1 MRIETLE
8 SCLGGNSMDLTAL
21 LLFSLFFSF
30 FSYLVVIARTRR
42 QMLSVALAGVLVA
55 ALVAPPPAQAQ
66 SLWGSINSVLNV
78 INGAI
83 KNALNTIQ
91 SIQTSIRDFYQK
103 FTWPIS
109 LINQAKALVTQ
120 MVNQYRALMQRIFD
134 MDLRSATLPNPKA
147 LEDIM
152 RNRQTNDFANLVT
165 SFRNTYGSLPPVTAA
180 SPPDRMMM
188 DMDDAMVLSTLKML
202 KTTDAAAD
210 LTLQAANDIENEA
223 SQAAPGS
230 APFLTASATVAS
242 IQSQALTQK
251 MLAAELRQE
260 AARLA
265 HENALRKQGVALTD
279 DVKTQIQNL
288 LKRN

>member
-1 MRIETLE
+1 MSFGTFEIC
-8 SCLGGNSMDLTAL
+8 SGGDSMNFTTT
-21 LLFSLFFSF
+21 LLFSLFFF
-30 FSYLVVIARTRR
+30 LFSYFMVVARTRR
-42 QMLSVALAGVLVA
+42 QVVALTLAGVLVVT
-55 ALVAPPPAQAQ
+55 LVAPPPAQAQ

-83 KNALNTIQ
+83 KNALNAIQ
-91 SIQTSIRDFYQK
+91 TIQTSIRDFYQK
-103 FTWPIS
+103 VTWPIS

-120 MVNQYRALMQRIFD
+120 MVNQYRALMQSIFD
-134 MDLRSATLPNPKA
+134 IDLKSATLPNPVA

-165 SFRNTYGSLPPVTAA
+165 SFRNTYGNLPATTAA
-180 SPPDRMMM
+180 RPPDRMMM
-188 DMDDAMVLSTLKML
+188 DMDDALALGTLKML
-202 KTTDAAAD
+202 KATDAAGD
-210 LTLQAANDIENEA
+210 LTLQAANEIENAA

-265 HENALRKQGVALTD
+265 HENALRKQGAALTD
-279 DVKTQIQNL
+279 DVKNQIQNL

>member
-1 MRIETLE
+1 
-8 SCLGGNSMDLTAL
+8 MDFTAM
-21 LLFSLFFSF
+21 LLFSLFFSL
-30 FSYLVVIARTRR
+30 FSYFTVIARTRR
-42 QMLSVALAGVLVA
+42 QVLSIALAGVLVA

-120 MVNQYRALMQRIFD
+120 MVNQYRALMQNIFD

-152 RNRQTNDFANLVT
+152 RNRQINDFANLAA
-165 SFRNTYGSLPPVTAA
+165 SFRNTYGNLPAATAV
-180 SPPDRMMM
+180 SPPDRLLM
-188 DMDDAMVLSTLKML
+188 DMDDAMTLSTLKML
-202 KTTDAAAD
+202 KASDAAAD
-210 LTLQAANDIENEA
+210 LTLQAANDLENEA
-223 SQAAPGS
+223 GQAAPGS

>member
-1 MRIETLE
+1 MEFST
-8 SCLGGNSMDLTAL
+8 T
-21 LLFSLFFSF
+21 LLFSLVFFL
-30 FSYLVVIARTRR
+30 FSYFMVVAKTRR
-42 QMLSVALAGVLVA
+42 QVLSLALTGVLVA

-83 KNALNTIQ
+83 KSALSTIQ
-91 SIQTSIRDFYQK
+91 NIQTSIRDFYQK

-120 MVNQYRALMQRIFD
+120 MVNQYRNLMQSIFD
-134 MDLRSATLPNPKA
+134 IDLKSATLPNPMA
-147 LEDIM
+147 LEDIT
-152 RNRQTNDFANLVT
+152 RNHQTNDFANLVT
-165 SFRNTYGSLPPVTAA
+165 SFRNTYGNLPAATAA
-180 SPPDRMMM
+180 NPTDRMMM
-188 DMDDAMVLSTLKML
+188 DMNDALALGTLKML
-202 KTTDAAAD
+202 KATDAGAD
-210 LTLQAANDIENEA
+210 LTLQAANEIENEA

-230 APFLTASATVAS
+230 APFLSASATVAS

-265 HENALRKQGVALTD
+265 HENALRKQGAAITD

>member
-1 MRIETLE
+1 
-8 SCLGGNSMDLTAL
+8 MDFTAM
-21 LLFSLFFSF
+21 LLFSIFFSV
-30 FSYLVVIARTRR
+30 FSYFMVMAKTRR
-42 QMLSVALAGVLVA
+42 QVLSLALAGVLVA

-91 SIQTSIRDFYQK
+91 NIQTSIRDFYQK

-109 LINQAKALVTQ
+109 LINQAKALITQ
-120 MVNQYRALMQRIFD
+120 MVNQYRALMQSIFD
-134 MDLRSATLPNPKA
+134 LDLRSATLPNPKA
-147 LEDIM
+147 LENIM
-152 RNRQTNDFANLVT
+152 RNRQTNDFANLAA
-165 SFRNTYGSLPPVTAA
+165 SFRNLYGNLPTATAA
-180 SPPDRMMM
+180 SPPDRLLM
-188 DMDDAMVLSTLKML
+188 DMDDAMTLSTLKML
-202 KTTDAAAD
+202 KASDAAAD
-210 LTLQAANDIENEA
+210 LTLQAANDLENEA

-230 APFLTASATVAS
+230 APFLTASATAAS

-265 HENALRKQGVALTD
+265 HENALRKQGAALTD

>member
-1 MRIETLE
+1 
-8 SCLGGNSMDLTAL
+8 MDFTAL
-21 LLFSLFFSF
+21 LLFSLFFSL
-30 FSYLVVIARTRR
+30 FSYFVVIARTRR
-42 QMLSVALAGVLVA
+42 QVLSITLAGVLVA

-83 KNALNTIQ
+83 KNALNAIQ
-91 SIQTSIRDFYQK
+91 NIQTSIRDFYQK

-120 MVNQYRALMQRIFD
+120 MVNQYRALMQSIFD
-134 MDLRSATLPNPKA
+134 LDLRSATLPNPKA
-147 LEDIM
+147 LEDIV
-152 RNRQTNDFANLVT
+152 RNRQTNDFTNLAA
-165 SFRNTYGSLPPVTAA
+165 SFRNLYGSLPTAAAA
-180 SPPDRMMM
+180 SPPDRLLM
-188 DMDDAMVLSTLKML
+188 DMDDAMTLSTLKML
-202 KTTDAAAD
+202 KASDAAAD
-210 LTLQAANDIENEA
+210 LTLQAANDLENEA

-265 HENALRKQGVALTD
+265 HENALRKQGAALTD

>member
-1 MRIETLE
+1 MEFST
-8 SCLGGNSMDLTAL
+8 T
-21 LLFSLFFSF
+21 LLFSLVFFLF
-30 FSYLVVIARTRR
+30 FYLTVVAKTRR
-42 QMLSVALAGVLVA
+42 QALSLALAGLLVT

-66 SLWGSINSVLNV
+66 GLLGSINSVLNV

-91 SIQTSIRDFYQK
+91 TIQTSIRDFYQK

-109 LINQAKALVTQ
+109 LINQAKALVTG
-120 MVNQYRALMQRIFD
+120 MVNQYRAMMQSIFD
-134 MDLRSATLPNPKA
+134 IDLRSATLPNPKA
-147 LEDIM
+147 LEDIL

-165 SFRNTYGSLPPVTAA
+165 SFRNTYGNLPATTAA
-180 SPPDRMMM
+180 SPSDRMMM
-188 DMDDAMVLSTLKML
+188 DMNDALALGTLKML
-202 KTTDAAAD
+202 KTTDAAAN
-210 LTLQAANDIENEA
+210 LTLQAANEIENEA

-230 APFLTASATVAS
+230 APFLSASATVAS

-260 AARLA
+260 AGRLA
-265 HENALRKQGVALTD
+265 HENVLRKQGAALTD

>member
-1 MRIETLE
+1 
-8 SCLGGNSMDLTAL
+8 MDFTAM
-21 LLFSLFFSF
+21 LLFSLFFIL
-30 FSYLVVIARTRR
+30 FSYFMVIAGTRR
-42 QMLSVALAGVLVA
+42 LVLSIALAGVLVA

-83 KNALNTIQ
+83 KNALNSIQ
-91 SIQTSIRDFYQK
+91 SIQTSIRDFHQK
-103 FTWPIS
+103 FTWPLS

-120 MVNQYRALMQRIFD
+120 MVNQYRALMQSIFD
-134 MDLRSATLPNPKA
+134 LDLRSATLPNPKA

-152 RNRQTNDFANLVT
+152 RNRQTNDFANLSA
-165 SFRNTYGSLPPVTAA
+165 SFRNLYGSLPAATAA
-180 SPPDRMMM
+180 GPPDRLLM
-188 DMDDAMVLSTLKML
+188 DMDDAMTLSTLKML
-202 KTTDAAAD
+202 KASDAAAD
-210 LTLQAANDIENEA
+210 LTLQAANDLENEA

-265 HENALRKQGVALTD
+265 HENTLRKQGAALTD

>member
-1 MRIETLE
+1 
-8 SCLGGNSMDLTAL
+8 MDFTAM
-21 LLFSLFFSF
+21 LLFSLFFF
-30 FSYLVVIARTRR
+30 LFSYLMVIARTRR
-42 QMLSVALAGVLVA
+42 QVLSLSLAGVLVA
-55 ALVAPPPAQAQ
+55 VLVAPPPAQAQ

-91 SIQTSIRDFYQK
+91 NIQTSIRDFYQK
-103 FTWPIS
+103 FTWPIT

-120 MVNQYRALMQRIFD
+120 MVNQYRAVMQKIFD
-134 MDLRSATLPNPKA
+134 TDLRSATLPNPKA
-147 LEDIM
+147 LEDIV
-152 RNRQTNDFANLVT
+152 RNRQTNDFANLAA
-165 SFRNTYGSLPPVTAA
+165 SFRSTYGNLPAATAA
-180 SPPDRMMM
+180 SPSDRMMM
-188 DMDDAMVLSTLKML
+188 DMDDAVVLSTLKML
-202 KTTDAAAD
+202 KATDAAAD

-223 SQAAPGS
+223 GQAAPGS

-251 MLAAELRQE
+251 LLAAELRQE

-265 HENALRKQGVALTD
+265 HENALRKQGAALTD
-279 DVKTQIQNL
+279 DLKTKIQNL

>member
-1 MRIETLE
+1 
-8 SCLGGNSMDLTAL
+8 MDFTAM
-21 LLFSLFFSF
+21 LLFSIFFSL
-30 FSYLVVIARTRR
+30 FSYFMVIARTQR
-42 QMLSVALAGVLVA
+42 QVLSIALAGVLVA
-55 ALVAPPPAQAQ
+55 ALVAPPSVQAQ

-83 KNALNTIQ
+83 KNALNSIQ

-103 FTWPIS
+103 LTWPIS

-120 MVNQYRALMQRIFD
+120 MVNQYRALMQSIFD

-152 RNRQTNDFANLVT
+152 RNRQTNDFANLAA

-180 SPPDRMMM
+180 SLPDRMMM
-188 DMDDAMVLSTLKML
+188 DIDDAMVLSTLKML

-230 APFLTASATVAS
+230 APFLTAGATVAS
-242 IQSQALTQK
+242 IQSQAVTQK

>member
-1 MRIETLE
+1 
-8 SCLGGNSMDLTAL
+8 MDYTAM
-21 LLFSLFFSF
+21 LLFSLFFLL
-30 FSYLVVIARTRR
+30 FSYFMVIARTRR

-78 INGAI
+78 INGVI

-103 FTWPIS
+103 FTWPLS

-120 MVNQYRALMQRIFD
+120 MVNQYRALMQSIFD

-152 RNRQTNDFANLVT
+152 RNRQTNDFANLAA
-165 SFRNTYGSLPPVTAA
+165 SFRNTYGSLPAATAA

-188 DMDDAMVLSTLKML
+188 DMDDALALGTLKML
-202 KTTDAAAD
+202 KATDAAAD

-230 APFLTASATVAS
+230 APFLNASATVAS

-265 HENALRKQGVALTD
+265 HENALRKQGAALTD